1 MKQTVGIINYGVAGN
16 TYSVSRAVEKAGAI
30 PAIIN
35 ANEKL
40 NQYKKIIIPGVGS
53 FSDGIKELAN
63 DGFYTQ
69 IKELTCPVLGICLG
83 MQVLGKIGF
92 EFGTSNGLE
101 IFDAEVRRLMV
112 KGRIP
117 HMGFNKIRVIK
128 PNKLLEGLN
137 NKEFYFMHSYEM
149 INFTDISSL
158 TSYEN
163 HTFVSSVKKEN
174 FYGVQFHPE
183 KSRSQGVDLIKN
195 FLSLK

>member
-40 NQYKKIIIPGVGS
+40 NQYKRIIIPGVGS

-63 DGFYTQ
+63 DGFYDQ

-117 HMGFNKIRVIK
+117 HMGFNKIKVIK

>member
-40 NQYKKIIIPGVGS
+40 NQYKRIIIPGVGS
-53 FSDGIKELAN
+53 FSDGMKELAN
-63 DGFYTQ
+63 DGFYDQ

-117 HMGFNKIRVIK
+117 HMGFNKIKVIK

>member
-16 TYSVSRAVEKAGAI
+16 TYSVSRAVQIAGAI

-35 ANEKL
+35 ANEQL

>member
-40 NQYKKIIIPGVGS
+40 NQYKRIIIPGVGS
-53 FSDGIKELAN
+53 FSDGMKELAN
-63 DGFYTQ
+63 DGFYDQ